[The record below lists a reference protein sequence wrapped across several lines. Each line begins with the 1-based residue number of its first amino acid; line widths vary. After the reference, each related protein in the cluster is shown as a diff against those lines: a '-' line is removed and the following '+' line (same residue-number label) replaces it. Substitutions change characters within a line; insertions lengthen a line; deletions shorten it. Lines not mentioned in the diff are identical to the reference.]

1 MLFLLF
7 FILILCSYF
16 LAVFKIYYD
25 LSHTKQ
31 QLKKTTKKQKK
42 MNTTIKQLKRI
53 LFSLLLPATITTTTP
68 CQAQTNTAQLPRQ
81 LRVASYNIQHGVGMD
96 QKLDYKR
103 IADVLENIN
112 PDVVAVQ
119 EVDSMTHRTNNTY
132 SLGEIADHMRY
143 YASFSPAI
151 SFDGGKYGIGILS
164 RKRPI
169 RIEQHALPGR
179 EEARTLLVAEF
190 DDYVFAATHLSLT
203 EADLMASA
211 SIIENIAKKCSK
223 PFIIAGDLNAL
234 PDSPF
239 IKQLEKNF
247 HICNNKGK
255 SWPAD
260 NPRECLDYIAVYKS
274 YGDVR
279 RPGPAEKG
287 WEQYRPYVGE
297 PAVTLHSEVVN
308 TLASDHRPIFAD
320 IVLPTPVDK
329 LLTTQPYLQLA
340 TPTSMNVMFQTN
352 SVCHCW
358 IEYGTDSLH
367 TQRARTILD
376 GQEVCYDIENNI
388 KLDNLKPGTRYY
400 YRVCA
405 MEILY
410 KGAYSNHFGTD
421 TLRTPFYSFR
431 TPALNGEDFTCL
443 VFNDLHE
450 HGETLAHL
458 KQLAKDIDYDFV
470 IFNGDCLPEPRNRE
484 HAISMIHSLADEVDG
499 AEKPVI
505 FLRGN
510 HEIRNFYSAGMHHQ
524 IGYYNDKTY
533 SAFTWGNTRFLLLDL
548 GEDKPDSNPVYGG
561 LNNFTQLRHDQ
572 AEFIKKELSSR
583 EFKSARNHVLI
594 SHIPVFGNTDS
605 YRPCTELWG
614 PMLSRAPFNVALAAH
629 THEAKYYPKG
639 VDGCRYPVYVG
650 GGYNKNDATV
660 AVLTCRG
667 GKLSMRV
674 LSDNPDTRWTLN
686 E

>member
-1 MLFLLF
+1 M
-7 FILILCSYF
+7 I
-16 LAVFKIYYD
+16 
-25 LSHTKQ
+25 TKN
-31 QLKKTTKKQKK
+31 KT
-42 MNTTIKQLKRI
+42 ICQLKRL
-53 LFSLLLPATITTTTP
+53 LFSLLLPAAITTAIP
-68 CQAQTNTAQLPRQ
+68 LQAQTCTSKLPRQ

-96 QKLDYKR
+96 HKLDYKR
-103 IADVLENIN
+103 IADVLEGIS
-112 PDVVAVQ
+112 PDVVAIQ
-119 EVDSMTHRTNNTY
+119 EVDSMTRRTGNTY

-143 YASFSPAI
+143 YASYAPAI

-169 RIEQHALPGR
+169 RTEQHALPGR

-203 EADLMASA
+203 EADLMASI
-211 SIIENIAKKCSK
+211 SIIENVAKKCDK
-223 PFIIAGDLNAL
+223 PFIIAGDLNAQ

-247 HICNNKGK
+247 YTYNNKGN
-255 SWPAD
+255 SRPAA
-260 NPRECLDYIAVYKS
+260 NPRQCLDYIAVYKS
-274 YGDVR
+274 HGDVR
-279 RPGPAEKG
+279 RPEPAEKG
-287 WEQYRPYVGE
+287 WAQYRPYVGE

-358 IEYGTDSLH
+358 IEYGTDTQH

-410 KGAYSNHFGTD
+410 KGAYSNHFGAD

-431 TPALNGEDFTCL
+431 SPALKDEDFTCL

-458 KQLAKDIDYDFV
+458 KSLCKDIDYDFV
-470 IFNGDCLPEPRNRE
+470 IFNGDWLSEPRNRE
-484 HAISMIHSLADEVDG
+484 HAISMIHSLADEVNG

-533 SAFTWGNTRFLLLDL
+533 SAFTRGNTRFMLLDL
-548 GEDKPDSNPVYGG
+548 GEDKPDSTPVYGG
-561 LNNFTQLRHDQ
+561 LNDFTQLRNDQ
-572 AEFIKKELSSR
+572 VEFIKKELASR
-583 EFKSARNHVLI
+583 EFKAARNHVLI
-594 SHIPVFGNTDS
+594 SHIPVFGNTDK

-614 PMLSRAPFNVALAAH
+614 PMLSRAPFDVALAAH
-629 THEAKYYPKG
+629 THNAKFYPKG

-650 GGYNKNDATV
+650 GGYNKTDATV
-660 AVLTCRG
+660 AVLSCRG
-667 GKLSMRV
+667 GKLSMRI

>member
-1 MLFLLF
+1 M
-7 FILILCSYF
+7 ISKNKAI
-16 LAVFKIYYD
+16 
-25 LSHTKQ
+25 T
-31 QLKKTTKKQKK
+31 QLKC
-42 MNTTIKQLKRI
+42 L
-53 LFSLLLPATITTTTP
+53 LFSLLLPAAITTAIP
-68 CQAQTNTAQLPRQ
+68 LQAQTCTSKLPRQ
-81 LRVASYNIQHGVGMD
+81 LRIASYNIQHGVGMD
-96 QKLDYKR
+96 NKLDYKR
-103 IADVLENIN
+103 IAEALEGIS

-119 EVDSMTHRTNNTY
+119 EVDSMTRRTGNTY

-143 YASFSPAI
+143 YASYAPAI

-169 RIEQHALPGR
+169 RTEQHALPGR

-203 EADLMASA
+203 EADLMASI
-211 SIIENIAKKCSK
+211 SIIENVAKKCDK
-223 PFIIAGDLNAL
+223 PFIIAGDLNAQ

-247 HICNNKGK
+247 YICNNKGK

-274 YGDVR
+274 YGDVH
-279 RPGPAEKG
+279 RPGPAEKD

-410 KGAYSNHFGTD
+410 KGAYSNHFGAD

-431 TPALNGEDFTCL
+431 TPALKNEDFTCL

-450 HGETLAHL
+450 HGETLAYL

-561 LNNFTQLRHDQ
+561 LNDFTQLRHDQ

-583 EFKSARNHVLI
+583 EFKSSRNHVLI

-614 PMLSRAPFNVALAAH
+614 PMLSRVPFNVALAAH

>member
-1 MLFLLF
+1 M
-7 FILILCSYF
+7 ISKNKAI
-16 LAVFKIYYD
+16 
-25 LSHTKQ
+25 T
-31 QLKKTTKKQKK
+31 QLKC
-42 MNTTIKQLKRI
+42 L
-53 LFSLLLPATITTTTP
+53 LFSLLLPAAITTAIP
-68 CQAQTNTAQLPRQ
+68 LQAQTCTSKLPRQ
-81 LRVASYNIQHGVGMD
+81 LRIASYNIQHGVGMD
-96 QKLDYKR
+96 NKLDYKR
-103 IADVLENIN
+103 IAEALEGIS

-119 EVDSMTHRTNNTY
+119 EVDSMTRRTGNTY

-143 YASFSPAI
+143 YASYAPAI

-169 RIEQHALPGR
+169 RTEQHALPGR

-203 EADLMASA
+203 EADLMASI
-211 SIIENIAKKCSK
+211 SIIENVAKKCDK
-223 PFIIAGDLNAL
+223 PFIIAGDLNAQ

-247 HICNNKGK
+247 YICNNKGK

-274 YGDVR
+274 YGDVH
-279 RPGPAEKG
+279 RPGPAEKD

-308 TLASDHRPIFAD
+308 TLATDHRPIFAD

-352 SVCHCW
+352 SVCLCW

-400 YRVCA
+400 YRVCV

-410 KGAYSNHFGTD
+410 KGAYSNHFGAD

-431 TPALNGEDFTCL
+431 TPALKNEDFTCL

-524 IGYYNDKTY
+524 IGYYNNKTY

-561 LNNFTQLRHDQ
+561 LNDFTQLRHDQ

-583 EFKSARNHVLI
+583 EFKSSRNHVLI

-614 PMLSRAPFNVALAAH
+614 PMLSRVPFNVALAAH

>member
-1 MLFLLF
+1 M
-7 FILILCSYF
+7 
-16 LAVFKIYYD
+16 
-25 LSHTKQ
+25 
-31 QLKKTTKKQKK
+31 
-42 MNTTIKQLKRI
+42 
-53 LFSLLLPATITTTTP
+53 
-68 CQAQTNTAQLPRQ
+68 
-81 LRVASYNIQHGVGMD
+81 
-96 QKLDYKR
+96 
-103 IADVLENIN
+103 
-112 PDVVAVQ
+112 
-119 EVDSMTHRTNNTY
+119 
-132 SLGEIADHMRY
+132 
-143 YASFSPAI
+143 
-151 SFDGGKYGIGILS
+151 
-164 RKRPI
+164 
-169 RIEQHALPGR
+169 
-179 EEARTLLVAEF
+179 
-190 DDYVFAATHLSLT
+190 
-203 EADLMASA
+203 
-211 SIIENIAKKCSK
+211 
-223 PFIIAGDLNAL
+223 
-234 PDSPF
+234 
-239 IKQLEKNF
+239 
-247 HICNNKGK
+247 
-255 SWPAD
+255 
-260 NPRECLDYIAVYKS
+260 
-274 YGDVR
+274 
-279 RPGPAEKG
+279 
-287 WEQYRPYVGE
+287 
-297 PAVTLHSEVVN
+297 TLHSEVVN

-376 GQEVCYDIENNI
+376 GQEVCYNIENNI
-388 KLDNLKPGTRYY
+388 KLNNLKPGTRYY

-410 KGAYSNHFGTD
+410 KGAYSNHFGAD

-431 TPALNGEDFTCL
+431 TPALKGEDFTCL

-561 LNNFTQLRHDQ
+561 LNDFTQLRHDQ

-583 EFKSARNHVLI
+583 EFKSSRNHVLI

-614 PMLSRAPFNVALAAH
+614 PMLSRVPFNVALAAH

>member
-1 MLFLLF
+1 M
-7 FILILCSYF
+7 ISKNKAI
-16 LAVFKIYYD
+16 
-25 LSHTKQ
+25 T
-31 QLKKTTKKQKK
+31 QLKC
-42 MNTTIKQLKRI
+42 L
-53 LFSLLLPATITTTTP
+53 LFSLLLPAAITTAIP
-68 CQAQTNTAQLPRQ
+68 LQAQTCTSKLPRQ
-81 LRVASYNIQHGVGMD
+81 LHIASYNIQHGVGMD
-96 QKLDYKR
+96 NKLDYKR
-103 IADVLENIN
+103 IAEALEGIS

-119 EVDSMTHRTNNTY
+119 EVDSMTRRTGNTY

-143 YASFSPAI
+143 YASYAPAI

-169 RIEQHALPGR
+169 RTEQHALPGR

-203 EADLMASA
+203 EADLMASI
-211 SIIENIAKKCSK
+211 SIIENVAKKCDK
-223 PFIIAGDLNAL
+223 PFIIAGDLNAQ

-247 HICNNKGK
+247 YICNNKGK

-274 YGDVR
+274 YGDVH
-279 RPGPAEKG
+279 RPGPAEKD

-410 KGAYSNHFGTD
+410 KGAYSNHFGAD

-431 TPALNGEDFTCL
+431 TPALKNEDFTCL

-561 LNNFTQLRHDQ
+561 LNDFTQLRHDQ

-583 EFKSARNHVLI
+583 EFKSSRNHVLI

-614 PMLSRAPFNVALAAH
+614 PMLSRVPFNVALAAH

>member
-1 MLFLLF
+1 M
-7 FILILCSYF
+7 I
-16 LAVFKIYYD
+16 
-25 LSHTKQ
+25 TKN
-31 QLKKTTKKQKK
+31 KTIT
-42 MNTTIKQLKRI
+42 QLKR
-53 LFSLLLPATITTTTP
+53 LFLSLLLPAAITTAIP
-68 CQAQTNTAQLPRQ
+68 SQAQTDTDKLPHQ

-103 IADVLENIN
+103 IADVLETIN
-112 PDVVAVQ
+112 PDVVAIQ
-119 EVDSMTHRTNNTY
+119 EVDSMTRRTGNTY

-143 YASFSPAI
+143 YASYAPSI

-164 RKRPI
+164 RKRSI
-169 RIEQHALPGR
+169 RTEQHALPGR

-203 EADLMASA
+203 EADLMASI
-211 SIIENIAKKCSK
+211 SIIENVAKKYSK
-223 PFIIAGDLNAL
+223 PFIIAGDFNAL

-247 HICNNKGK
+247 YICNNKGK

-297 PAVTLHSEVVN
+297 PAVMLHSEVVN

-358 IEYGTDSLH
+358 IEYGTD
-367 TQRARTILD
+367 T
-376 GQEVCYDIENNI
+376 
-388 KLDNLKPGTRYY
+388 
-400 YRVCA
+400 
-405 MEILY
+405 
-410 KGAYSNHFGTD
+410 
-421 TLRTPFYSFR
+421 
-431 TPALNGEDFTCL
+431 
-443 VFNDLHE
+443 
-450 HGETLAHL
+450 
-458 KQLAKDIDYDFV
+458 
-470 IFNGDCLPEPRNRE
+470 
-484 HAISMIHSLADEVDG
+484 
-499 AEKPVI
+499 
-505 FLRGN
+505 
-510 HEIRNFYSAGMHHQ
+510 
-524 IGYYNDKTY
+524 
-533 SAFTWGNTRFLLLDL
+533 
-548 GEDKPDSNPVYGG
+548 
-561 LNNFTQLRHDQ
+561 
-572 AEFIKKELSSR
+572 
-583 EFKSARNHVLI
+583 
-594 SHIPVFGNTDS
+594 

-614 PMLSRAPFNVALAAH
+614 PMLSRAPFDVALAGH
-629 THEAKYYPKG
+629 THDAKFYPKG

-650 GGYNKNDATV
+650 GGYSKSDATV
-660 AVLTCRG
+660 AVLSCRG
-667 GKLSMRV
+667 GKLSMRI

>member
-1 MLFLLF
+1 M
-7 FILILCSYF
+7 IS
-16 LAVFKIYYD
+16 KN
-25 LSHTKQ
+25 
-31 QLKKTTKKQKK
+31 KTISK
-42 MNTTIKQLKRI
+42 LKRL
-53 LFSLLLPATITTTTP
+53 LFSLLLPTAITTAIP
-68 CQAQTNTAQLPRQ
+68 LQAQTCTSKLPRQ
-81 LRVASYNIQHGVGMD
+81 LRIASYNIQHGVGMD
-96 QKLDYKR
+96 NKLDYKR
-103 IADVLENIN
+103 IADVLEGIS

-119 EVDSMTHRTNNTY
+119 EVDSMTRRTGNTY

-143 YASFSPAI
+143 YASYAPAI

-169 RIEQHALPGR
+169 RTEQHALPGR

-203 EADLMASA
+203 EADLMASI
-211 SIIENIAKKCSK
+211 SIIENVAKKYSK
-223 PFIIAGDLNAL
+223 PFIIAGDLNAQ

-247 HICNNKGK
+247 YICNNKGK

-279 RPGPAEKG
+279 RPGSAEKG

-297 PAVTLHSEVVN
+297 PTVTLHSEVVN

-358 IEYGTDSLH
+358 IEYGTDTQH

-410 KGAYSNHFGTD
+410 KGAYSNHFGAD

-431 TPALNGEDFTCL
+431 TPALKDEDFTCL

-458 KQLAKDIDYDFV
+458 KNLCKDIDYDFV

-484 HAISMIHSLADEVDG
+484 HAISMIHSLADEVNG

-510 HEIRNFYSAGMHHQ
+510 HEIRNFYSAEMHHQ

-533 SAFTWGNTRFLLLDL
+533 SAFTRGNTRFMLLDL
-548 GEDKPDSNPVYGG
+548 GEDKPDSTPVYGG
-561 LNNFTQLRHDQ
+561 LNDFTQLRHDQ
-572 AEFIKKELSSR
+572 VEFIKKELASR

-594 SHIPVFGNTDS
+594 SHIPVFGNTDK

-629 THEAKYYPKG
+629 THLAKFYPKG

-650 GGYNKNDATV
+650 GGYNKSDATV
-660 AVLTCRG
+660 AVLSCRG

-674 LSDNPDTRWTLN
+674 LSDNPDARWTLN

>member
-1 MLFLLF
+1 M
-7 FILILCSYF
+7 I
-16 LAVFKIYYD
+16 
-25 LSHTKQ
+25 TKN
-31 QLKKTTKKQKK
+31 KT
-42 MNTTIKQLKRI
+42 ICQLKRL
-53 LFSLLLPATITTTTP
+53 LFSLLLPAAITTAIP
-68 CQAQTNTAQLPRQ
+68 SQAQTCTSKLPRQ
-81 LRVASYNIQHGVGMD
+81 LRIVSYNIQHGVGMD

-103 IADVLENIN
+103 IAGVLENIN

-119 EVDSMTHRTNNTY
+119 EVDSMTRRTNNTY

-143 YASFSPAI
+143 YASYAPAI

-169 RIEQHALPGR
+169 RTEQHALPGR

-203 EADLMASA
+203 EADLMASI
-211 SIIENIAKKCSK
+211 SIIENIAKKYSK
-223 PFIIAGDLNAL
+223 PFIIAGDLNAQ

-239 IKQLEKNF
+239 IKKFQKSF

-308 TLASDHRPIFAD
+308 TLASDHRPIYAD
-320 IVLPTPVDK
+320 IVLPTPIDK

-358 IEYGTDSLH
+358 IEYGTDTQH

-410 KGAYSNHFGTD
+410 KGAYSNHFGAD

-431 TPALNGEDFTCL
+431 TPALKDEDFTCL

-458 KQLAKDIDYDFV
+458 RQLAKGIDYDFV

-484 HAISMIHSLADEVDG
+484 HAISMIHSLADEVNG

-533 SAFTWGNTRFLLLDL
+533 SAFTRGNTRFMLLDL
-548 GEDKPDSNPVYGG
+548 GEDKPDSTPVYGG
-561 LNNFTQLRHDQ
+561 LNDFTQLRNDQ
-572 AEFIKKELSSR
+572 VEFIKKELSSR

-594 SHIPVFGNTDS
+594 SHIPVFGNTDT

-614 PMLSRAPFNVALAAH
+614 PMLSSAPFNVALAAH
-629 THEAKYYPKG
+629 THQAKFYPKG
-639 VDGCRYPVYVG
+639 IDGCHYPVYVG
-650 GGYNKNDATV
+650 GGYNKTDATV
-660 AVLTCRG
+660 AVLSCRG

>member
-1 MLFLLF
+1 
-7 FILILCSYF
+7 
-16 LAVFKIYYD
+16 
-25 LSHTKQ
+25 
-31 QLKKTTKKQKK
+31 
-42 MNTTIKQLKRI
+42 MNTTIKKLKRI

-103 IADVLENIN
+103 IANVLENIN

-211 SIIENIAKKCSK
+211 SIIENVAKKYDK

-260 NPRECLDYIAVYKS
+260 NPRECLDYIAVYKN

-287 WEQYRPYVGE
+287 WEQYRPYIGE

-410 KGAYSNHFGTD
+410 KGAYSNHFGAD

-431 TPALNGEDFTCL
+431 TSHVSSSTTC
-443 VFNDLHE
+443 
-450 HGETLAHL
+450 TSTARHL
-458 KQLAKDIDYDFV
+458 
-470 IFNGDCLPEPRNRE
+470 P
-484 HAISMIHSLADEVDG
+484 
-499 AEKPVI
+499 
-505 FLRGN
+505 
-510 HEIRNFYSAGMHHQ
+510 
-524 IGYYNDKTY
+524 T
-533 SAFTWGNTRFLLLDL
+533 
-548 GEDKPDSNPVYGG
+548 
-561 LNNFTQLRHDQ
+561 
-572 AEFIKKELSSR
+572 
-583 EFKSARNHVLI
+583 
-594 SHIPVFGNTDS
+594 
-605 YRPCTELWG
+605 
-614 PMLSRAPFNVALAAH
+614 
-629 THEAKYYPKG
+629 
-639 VDGCRYPVYVG
+639 
-650 GGYNKNDATV
+650 
-660 AVLTCRG
+660 
-667 GKLSMRV
+667 
-674 LSDNPDTRWTLN
+674 
-686 E
+686 

>member
-1 MLFLLF
+1 
-7 FILILCSYF
+7 
-16 LAVFKIYYD
+16 
-25 LSHTKQ
+25 
-31 QLKKTTKKQKK
+31 
-42 MNTTIKQLKRI
+42 MNIKGTTIRQLKRI
-53 LFSLLLPATITTTTP
+53 LFSLLLPTAINTTTP
-68 CQAQTNTAQLPRQ
+68 CQAQTCTTKLPRQ

-96 QKLDYKR
+96 NKRDYKR

-119 EVDSMTHRTNNTY
+119 EVDSMTQRTDNTY

-143 YASFSPAI
+143 YASYAPTI

-169 RIEQHALPGR
+169 KTEQHALPGR

-190 DDYVFAATHLSLT
+190 DKYVFATTHLSLT
-203 EADLMASA
+203 EADRKASI
-211 SIIENIAKKCSK
+211 SIIENIAKRYNK
-223 PFIIAGDLNAL
+223 PFIIAGDLNAD
-234 PDSPF
+234 PNSPF
-239 IKQLEKNF
+239 MRKLEKCF
-247 HICNNKGK
+247 YICSRKDK

-260 NPRECLDYIAVYKS
+260 NPKECLDYIAVYKN
-274 YGDVR
+274 YGDIR
-279 RPGPAEKG
+279 RPGAAEKG

-297 PAVTLHSEVVN
+297 PAVTLHAEVVN
-308 TLASDHRPIFAD
+308 SLASDHRPIFAD
-320 IVLPTPVDK
+320 IVLPTPVDQ
-329 LLTTQPYLQLA
+329 LLTTKPYLQLA

-358 IEYGTDSLH
+358 IEYGTDKQH

-405 MEILY
+405 MEIMY
-410 KGAYSNHFGTD
+410 KGAYSNHFGAD
-421 TLRTPFYSFR
+421 ILRTPFYSFR
-431 TPALNGEDFTCL
+431 TPDVNDEDFTCL

-450 HGETLAHL
+450 HAETLAHL
-458 KQLAKDIDYDFV
+458 KHLAKDIDYDFV
-470 IFNGDCLPEPRNRE
+470 IFNGDCLPEPRNRG
-484 HAISMIHSLADEVDG
+484 HAISMIHSLADSVNG

-533 SAFTWGNTRFLLLDL
+533 SAFTRGNTRFMLLDL
-548 GEDKPDSNPVYGG
+548 GEDKPDSIPVYGG
-561 LNNFTQLRHDQ
+561 LNDFTQLRLDQ
-572 AEFIKKELSSR
+572 VQFIKKELSSR

-594 SHIPVFGNTDS
+594 SHIPIFGNTDN
-605 YRPCTELWG
+605 YRPCTDLWG
-614 PMLSRAPFNVALAAH
+614 PMLSHAPFNVALAAH
-629 THEAKYYPKG
+629 THNAKFYPNG

-650 GGYNKNDATV
+650 GGYNKKDATV
-660 AVLTCRG
+660 AVLTCRR

-674 LSDNPDTRWTLN
+674 LSDNPGTRWTLN

>member
-1 MLFLLF
+1 M
-7 FILILCSYF
+7 
-16 LAVFKIYYD
+16 
-25 LSHTKQ
+25 
-31 QLKKTTKKQKK
+31 
-42 MNTTIKQLKRI
+42 
-53 LFSLLLPATITTTTP
+53 
-68 CQAQTNTAQLPRQ
+68 
-81 LRVASYNIQHGVGMD
+81 
-96 QKLDYKR
+96 
-103 IADVLENIN
+103 
-112 PDVVAVQ
+112 
-119 EVDSMTHRTNNTY
+119 
-132 SLGEIADHMRY
+132 
-143 YASFSPAI
+143 
-151 SFDGGKYGIGILS
+151 
-164 RKRPI
+164 
-169 RIEQHALPGR
+169 
-179 EEARTLLVAEF
+179 
-190 DDYVFAATHLSLT
+190 
-203 EADLMASA
+203 
-211 SIIENIAKKCSK
+211 
-223 PFIIAGDLNAL
+223 
-234 PDSPF
+234 
-239 IKQLEKNF
+239 
-247 HICNNKGK
+247 
-255 SWPAD
+255 
-260 NPRECLDYIAVYKS
+260 
-274 YGDVR
+274 
-279 RPGPAEKG
+279 
-287 WEQYRPYVGE
+287 
-297 PAVTLHSEVVN
+297 TLHSEVVN

-358 IEYGTDSLH
+358 IEYGTDMQH

-410 KGAYSNHFGTD
+410 KGAYSNHFGAD

-431 TPALNGEDFTCL
+431 TPALKDEDFTCL

-458 KQLAKDIDYDFV
+458 RQLAKGIDYDFV

-484 HAISMIHSLADEVDG
+484 HAISMIHSLADEVNG

-533 SAFTWGNTRFLLLDL
+533 SAFTRGNTRFMLLDL
-548 GEDKPDSNPVYGG
+548 GEDKPDSTPVYGG
-561 LNNFTQLRHDQ
+561 LNDFTQLRNDQ
-572 AEFIKKELSSR
+572 VEFIKKELSSR

-594 SHIPVFGNTDS
+594 SHIPVFGNTDT

-614 PMLSRAPFNVALAAH
+614 PMLSRAPFDVALAAH
-629 THEAKYYPKG
+629 THQAKFYPKG
-639 VDGCRYPVYVG
+639 IDGCHFPVYVG
-650 GGYNKNDATV
+650 GGYNKTDATV
-660 AVLTCRG
+660 AVLSCRG